1 MSDAKVTVVIPVGPY
16 VCYKRWLR
24 ECLESVRAQTYPVD
38 EILMIDDMAGIALE
52 DIGEFADE
60 IYQPIGHEDRTV
72 LMRHGIPIGAIWL
85 TPWRLGDAGA
95 FNCGVGL
102 ARNELVFLLSC
113 DDTMEPECLELC
125 VAEWEKHECR
135 DAFYWVGAHII
146 GCEGETVA
154 PDQAAP
160 FGNAMVTK
168 ELWRISGGYL
178 PGAAISDW
186 LYLQMLGSNFSDRC
200 YSVASAKPL
209 YSARSHSESIT
220 SRQQR
225 GDISPRFP
233 AEWGRTS

>member
-16 VCYKRWLR
+16 AVYKRWLP
-24 ECLESVRAQTYPVD
+24 ECLESVRAQTHPAD
-38 EILMIDDMAGIALE
+38 EILIIDDMAGVGPSE
-52 DIGEFADE
+52 
-60 IYQPIGHEDRTV
+60 
-72 LMRHGIPIGAIWL
+72 GIIDGLGNLRIWL

-113 DDTMEPECLELC
+113 DDTMESECLELC
-125 VAEWEKHECR
+125 VAEWEKHERR

-168 ELWRISGGYL
+168 ELWRITGGYL